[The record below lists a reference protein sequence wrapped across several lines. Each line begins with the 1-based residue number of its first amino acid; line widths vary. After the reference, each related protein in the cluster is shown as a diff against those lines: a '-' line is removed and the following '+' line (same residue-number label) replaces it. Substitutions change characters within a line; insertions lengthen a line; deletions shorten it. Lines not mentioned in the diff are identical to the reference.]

1 MRIMIVDDHQI
12 IREGLRSLLEKL
24 PDIEIVAEAGDGITA
39 VQKAGEIS
47 PDLVLMD
54 ISLPNLNG
62 IEATRKI
69 TSENP
74 GIKVIALT
82 MHSEKWFLDKMIKAG
97 ASGYITKGCDF
108 KELIQAL
115 ISCEEEN
122 GFFLGRSIAG
132 LVIKDYVAQLKNDHS
147 EPALTAREREIL
159 QLIAEGKTTAEAA
172 SLLKISKKTVEA
184 HRSRIM
190 NKLGLYNLADLIKY
204 AFLFGLIYALLF
216 LIFVIQ
222 KTCSNLFSSP
232 GISVQRPGFY
242 IDIIPSLKAYLI

>member
-1 MRIMIVDDHQI
+1 MIVDDHQI
-12 IREGLRSLLEKL
+12 IRDGLRSLLEKL

-39 VQKAGEIS
+39 VQKAREIS

-54 ISLPNLNG
+54 ISMPNLNG

-82 MHSEKWFLDKMIKAG
+82 MHSEKWYLDKMIKAG
-97 ASGYITKGCDF
+97 ACGYITKSCDY

-115 ISCEEEN
+115 TSCQEN
-122 GFFLGRSIAG
+122 GFYLGRGIAG
-132 LVIKDYVAQLKNDHS
+132 LVIKDYMAQLKNNNS
-147 EPALTAREREIL
+147 EQLLTVRERQIL

-184 HRSRIM
+184 HRSQIM
-190 NKLGLYNLADLIKY
+190 NKLGLYNLADLVKY
-204 AFLFGLIYALLF
+204 AVREGLIS
-216 LIFVIQ
+216 I
-222 KTCSNLFSSP
+222 
-232 GISVQRPGFY
+232 
-242 IDIIPSLKAYLI
+242 

>member
-1 MRIMIVDDHQI
+1 MRIMIVDDHKI
-12 IREGLRSLLEKL
+12 IREGLRSLLEKS

-69 TSENP
+69 TSEYP

-82 MHSEKWFLDKMIKAG
+82 MYSEKWSLDKMIKAG
-97 ASGYITKGCDF
+97 ACGYITKSCDY

-115 ISCEEEN
+115 NSCEEN
-122 GFFLGRSIAG
+122 GFCLGRGIAG
-132 LVIKDYVAQLKNDHS
+132 LVVKDYVAQLKNNHS

-172 SLLKISKKTVEA
+172 SLLILSKKTVEA

-190 NKLGLYNLADLIKY
+190 NKLGLYSLPELVRY
-204 AFLFGLIYALLF
+204 AIREGLIS
-216 LIFVIQ
+216 I
-222 KTCSNLFSSP
+222 
-232 GISVQRPGFY
+232 
-242 IDIIPSLKAYLI
+242 

>member
-1 MRIMIVDDHQI
+1 MKIMIVDDHKI
-12 IREGLRSLLEKL
+12 IREGLRSLLEKS

-97 ASGYITKGCDF
+97 ACGYITKGCDY
-108 KELIQAL
+108 KELIQGL
-115 ISCEEEN
+115 TSCEEN
-122 GFFLGRSIAG
+122 GFCLGRSIAG
-132 LVIKDYVAQLKNDHS
+132 LVINDYVGQLKNNHS

-172 SLLKISKKTVEA
+172 SLLKLSKKTVEA

-190 NKLGLYNLADLIKY
+190 NKLGLYNLPDLVRY
-204 AFLFGLIYALLF
+204 AIREGLIS
-216 LIFVIQ
+216 I
-222 KTCSNLFSSP
+222 
-232 GISVQRPGFY
+232 
-242 IDIIPSLKAYLI
+242 

>member
-12 IREGLRSLLEKL
+12 IRDGLRALLEKI
-24 PDIEIVAEAGDGITA
+24 PDIEIVAEAEDGITA
-39 VQKAGEIS
+39 VQRAGEIS

-62 IEATRKI
+62 FEATRII

-97 ASGYITKGCDF
+97 ASGYITKSCDY
-108 KELIQAL
+108 KELIQAMF
-115 ISCEEEN
+115 SCKEN
-122 GFFLGRSIAG
+122 DFCLGKSIAG
-132 LVIKDYVAQLKNDHS
+132 LVINDYVAQLKSNQA
-147 EPALTAREREIL
+147 EPTLTAREREIL

-172 SLLKISKKTVEA
+172 ALLKISKKTVEA

-190 NKLGLYNLADLIKY
+190 NKLGLYNLADLVKY
-204 AFLFGLIYALLF
+204 AFREGM
-216 LIFVIQ
+216 
-222 KTCSNLFSSP
+222 
-232 GISVQRPGFY
+232 ISM
-242 IDIIPSLKAYLI
+242 